1 MNKKM
6 IVGGLI
12 IVVFIVFGAY
22 SFLESTVEYSDF
34 QGAMKSGKKVQVKGY
49 WLKEKNSFYDA
60 KENRFTFYMRDDNN
74 DETKV
79 ILEGARPNNFEIASS
94 VVVKGRYSDG
104 YFHASDI
111 LTKCPSKYEGTAEE
125 VKKTI

>member
-60 KENRFTFYMRDDNN
+60 KENHFTFYMRDDNN

-94 VVVKGRYSDG
+94 LVVKGRYRDG

>member
-12 IVVFIVFGAY
+12 IAVFIVFGAY
-22 SFLESTVEYSDF
+22 SFLESTVEYSDL
-34 QGAMKSGKKVQVKGY
+34 QGAMKFGKKVQVKGY

-60 KENRFTFYMRDDNN
+60 KENHFTFYMRDDNN
-74 DETKV
+74 DEAKV

-94 VVVKGRYSDG
+94 IVVKGR
-104 YFHASDI
+104 
-111 LTKCPSKYEGTAEE
+111 
-125 VKKTI
+125 